1 MFESFAYFFV
11 CLLVFLLF
19 VPGVLY
25 IFQIKV
31 LFQVHNWQILSPSLF
46 LLVHSLNSVF
56 QVAEDFYLNVVR
68 FIMLSFLLDDV
79 SGVVAKN
86 LCLTVGQRDSLPG
99 FLAELLLF

>member
-1 MFESFAYFFV
+1 MFKYFAYFFV
-11 CLLVFLLF
+11 WLLVFLLF

-46 LLVHSLNSVF
+46 LVIHSLHSVF
-56 QVAEDFYLNVVR
+56 QVAEDFYLNVVQ
-68 FIMLSFLLDDV
+68 FIMLFFLLDDV

-86 LCLTVGQRDSLPG
+86 LCLTVGQSDSLPG